1 MIIIKDNR
9 TISFSNAILSID
21 EENGD
26 IIITEI
32 TKDDSIETNLSDIL
46 RSLDGSEGVSI
57 TIKKNNL

>member
-1 MIIIKDNR
+1 MKDNR
-9 TISFSNAILSID
+9 TISFGNAILSV

>member
-1 MIIIKDNR
+1 MKDNR
-9 TISFSNAILSID
+9 TISFANAILSVD

-46 RSLDGSEGVSI
+46 RELEGSEGVSV

>member
-1 MIIIKDNR
+1 MKDNR
-9 TISFSNAILSID
+9 TISFGNAILSID

-46 RSLDGSEGVSI
+46 RELEGSEGVSV

>member
-1 MIIIKDNR
+1 MIITKDNR
-9 TISFSNAILSID
+9 TISFSNAILSV

>member
-1 MIIIKDNR
+1 MRDNR
-9 TISFSNAILSID
+9 TISFGNAILSV

-32 TKDDSIETNLSDIL
+32 TKDDSIETNLSEIL

>member
-1 MIIIKDNR
+1 MRDNR
-9 TISFSNAILSID
+9 TISFSNAILSV

-32 TKDDSIETNLSDIL
+32 TKDDSIETNLSEIL

>member
-9 TISFSNAILSID
+9 TISFGNAILSV

>member
-1 MIIIKDNR
+1 MRDNR
-9 TISFSNAILSID
+9 TISFSNGILTVD

-26 IIITEI
+26 VIITEI

-46 RSLDGSEGVSI
+46 RELDGSEGVSI

>member
-1 MIIIKDNR
+1 MRDNR
-9 TISFSNAILSID
+9 TISFGNGILSV

>member
-1 MIIIKDNR
+1 MKDNR
-9 TISFSNAILSID
+9 TISFGNAILSV

-26 IIITEI
+26 VIITEI

-46 RSLDGSEGVSI
+46 RGLDGSEGVSI

>member
-1 MIIIKDNR
+1 MRDNR
-9 TISFSNAILSID
+9 TISFSNGILSID

-26 IIITEI
+26 VIITEV

-46 RSLDGSEGVSI
+46 RELDGAEGVSI

>member
-1 MIIIKDNR
+1 MRDNR
-9 TISFSNAILSID
+9 TISFSNAVLSVD

-26 IIITEI
+26 VIITEI

-46 RSLDGSEGVSI
+46 RELDGSEGVSI

>member
-1 MIIIKDNR
+1 MRDNR
-9 TISFSNAILSID
+9 TISFSNAVLSVD

-46 RSLDGSEGVSI
+46 RGLDGSEGVSI